1 MANSNNIS
9 RLCKPIAPSTESKH
23 KVSLVMPKPLLTRCT
38 LLLSLLL
45 PLAGVATEL
54 YRYVDDKGVTV
65 LSRQGVPPQFIG
77 RGYEV
82 LNDQGRVL
90 RVIPPA
96 PTSEE
101 YARMQADKARA
112 SSDAQLL
119 RLYSSLEDVDRARER
134 KLAEIDGVSSVA
146 RGNLQSVRTQQAN
159 LQGQAAEYER
169 AGREVPANLL
179 LQINNLKDEQ
189 QRLLRDIARYR
200 QVRKDAEAGFA
211 ADRARL
217 AELFGEPKA
226 KP

>member
-1 MANSNNIS
+1 
-9 RLCKPIAPSTESKH
+9 
-23 KVSLVMPKPLLTRCT
+23 MPKPLLTRCT

-45 PLAGVATEL
+45 PLSGVAAEL

-77 RGYEV
+77 KGYEV

-96 PTSEE
+96 PTAEE

-119 RLYSSLEDVDRARER
+119 RLYSNLDDVDRARER
-134 KLAEIDGVSSVA
+134 KLAEIDGVIGVA

-159 LQGQAAEYER
+159 LQGQAAEHER

-179 LQINNLKDEQ
+179 QQINNLKDEQ
-189 QRLLRDIARYR
+189 QRLLRDIARYQ

-217 AELFGEPKA
+217 ADLFGESKA